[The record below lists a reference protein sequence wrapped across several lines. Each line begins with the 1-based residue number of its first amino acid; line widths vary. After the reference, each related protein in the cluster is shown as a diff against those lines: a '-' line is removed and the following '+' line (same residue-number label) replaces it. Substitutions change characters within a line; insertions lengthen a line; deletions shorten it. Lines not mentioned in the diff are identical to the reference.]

1 MTNPLPRNRAERER
15 MLKARKRAKEWYAA
29 NRERVIRE
37 SRERYASDPEYR
49 AKLLDRGKKN
59 RRAGELRR
67 FFGLSLADFEA
78 RIAGQRGVCAI
89 CSRKFKRS
97 PDVDHCHKTGLLR
110 SLLCR
115 GCNVGI
121 GSLGD
126 DWWVAAKGAIYLLYW
141 LDRHIAQL
149 RKEARGGKRAFRV
162 TNARLPWMANR
173 SGRAAQP
180 STAAPPLRRRASRNT
195 MSRKTRSRGTSSK
208 RGWTG

>member
-15 MLKARKRAKEWYAA
+15 VLKARQRTREWYAA

-37 SRERYASDPEYR
+37 NRKRYASDPEYR
-49 AKLLDRGKKN
+49 AKILAAGKKT

-67 FFGLSLADFEA
+67 FFGLSLADFDA
-78 RIAGQRGVCAI
+78 MIAGQRGVCAI

-126 DWWVAAKGAIYLLYW
+126 DWWVAAKGAIYLLFW
-141 LDRHIAQL
+141 DDRHVAQL
-149 RKEARGGKRAFRV
+149 RREARGGKRAFRV
-162 TNARLPWMANR
+162 TNTRLPWNR
-173 SGRAAQP
+173 SSGITPARA
-180 STAAPPLRRRASRNT
+180 SGPPLRKRT
-195 MSRKTRSRGTSSK
+195 SRKTMPRKTVPRGTSRK
-208 RGWTG
+208 GGKAR